1 MRLRL
6 IKKASVLLL
15 LSTMVFCSCQEE
27 FPQDDLIEGKWK
39 LESVVNDVNALD
51 CEKQAY
57 FEYTKYVYNSDER
70 KLLKVNYCDIPEDI
84 PEEEK
89 QPIVVENYYSIYLDT
104 LIIIDEKRDTKKY
117 VIEHI
122 DKESMT
128 LIDKYNNPTNYVRVK
143 E

>member
-1 MRLRL
+1 MKSLRWIKNTHLFLL
-6 IKKASVLLL
+6 IGLF
-15 LSTMVFCSCQEE
+15 FCSCQEE

-39 LESVVNDVNALD
+39 LESVVNDENALE

-57 FEYTKYVYNSDER
+57 FEYTKYVYNSGDR

-84 PEEEK
+84 PEEERE
-89 QPIVVENYYSIYLDT
+89 PIVIENYYSIELDT

-122 DKESMT
+122 DKETMT
-128 LIDKYNNPTNYVRVK
+128 LIDKYNTPTNYVRVK

>member
-39 LESVVNDVNALD
+39 LESVVNDPNALE

-57 FEYTKYVYNSDER
+57 FEYTKYVYDEAER
-70 KLLKVNYCDIPEDI
+70 KLLKVNYCDIPEDAEI
-84 PEEEK
+84 KE
-89 QPIVVENYYSIYLDT
+89 PIVVENYYSIVADT
-104 LIIIDEKRDTKKY
+104 LIIVDEKRDTKKY

-122 DKESMT
+122 NNETMT
-128 LIDKYNNPTNYVRVK
+128 LVDKYNNPTNYVRVK

>member
-39 LESVVNDVNALD
+39 LESVVNDPNALE

-57 FEYTKYVYNSDER
+57 FEYTKYVYDEAER
-70 KLLKVNYCDIPEDI
+70 KLLKVNYCDIPEDAEI
-84 PEEEK
+84 KE
-89 QPIVVENYYSIYLDT
+89 PIVVENYYSIVADT
-104 LIIIDEKRDTKKY
+104 LVIIDEKRDTKKY

-122 DKESMT
+122 NNETMT
-128 LIDKYNNPTNYVRVK
+128 LVDKYNNPTNYVRVK

>member
-1 MRLRL
+1 MKSLRW
-6 IKKASVLLL
+6 IKKTHLFLLIGL
-15 LSTMVFCSCQEE
+15 FFCSCQEE

-39 LESVVNDVNALD
+39 LESVVNDENALE

-57 FEYTKYVYNSDER
+57 FEYTKYVYNSGDR

-84 PEEEK
+84 PEEERE
-89 QPIVVENYYSIYLDT
+89 PIVIENYYSIELDT

-122 DKESMT
+122 DKETMT
-128 LIDKYNNPTNYVRVK
+128 LIDKYNTPTNYVRVK

>member
-1 MRLRL
+1 MKNREL
-6 IKKASVLLL
+6 KKHVALLFL
-15 LSTMVFCSCQEE
+15 TTLVFCSCQEE

-39 LESVVNDVNALD
+39 LESVVNDPNALE

-57 FEYTKYVYNSDER
+57 FEYTKYVYDADER
-70 KLLKVNYCDIPEDI
+70 KLLKVNYCDIPEDA
-84 PEEEK
+84 EVQE
-89 QPIVVENYYSIYLDT
+89 PIVVENYYSIVEDT

-122 DKESMT
+122 NKETMT
-128 LIDKYNNPTNYVRVK
+128 LLDKNLNPTNYVRVI